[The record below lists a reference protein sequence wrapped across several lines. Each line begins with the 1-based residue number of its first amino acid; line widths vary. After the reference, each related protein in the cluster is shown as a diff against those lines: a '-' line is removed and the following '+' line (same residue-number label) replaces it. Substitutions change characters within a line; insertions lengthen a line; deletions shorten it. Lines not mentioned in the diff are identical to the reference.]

1 MSDGALIEAYQRFH
15 RTGPEWGADQLTNHG
30 PMAVEVLV
38 RRGRPEV
45 VPGWVDGYIRR
56 LDELPRATGQIT
68 DASWTDALGDGRRI
82 GDWTAYFT
90 RQLAGQPW
98 REVLVTWWPRLLP
111 GIAAGATHGVIRT
124 GHVVRTLLADEG
136 NEGSLGNDGSPGNEG
151 SAGNEGSPGNE
162 ASAGHQPALDELAH
176 ALAFWAARSR
186 SVPPS
191 PDPAGSLDPL
201 AALDAVPRIASQQ
214 GNLAARFGQLT
225 EESGWPASVGRLR
238 PAATPEQVQATLAD
252 LVAAATLRYLSH
264 GHGQPVLLV
273 HTATAPNAVLH
284 TLPALPARLW
294 APSLTAVWAASAAIF
309 AAYAP
314 PKGAD
319 PADAAPGP
327 RPTLLAGPGAVA
339 DVLDRAVDHGDEHVI
354 KFTDTAAEA
363 YARTGQPSTL
373 AAALRAAMLIPSPR
387 S

>member
-1 MSDGALIEAYQRFH
+1 MSDGVLIEAYQRFH
-15 RTGPEWGADQLTNHG
+15 HTGPEWGADQLTNHG

-68 DASWTDALGDGRRI
+68 DASWAQALGDGRRI
-82 GDWTAYFT
+82 GDWTAYLT

-98 REVLVTWWPRLLP
+98 REVLATWWPRLLP

-136 NEGSLGNDGSPGNEG
+136 NPG
-151 SAGNEGSPGNE
+151 
-162 ASAGHQPALDELAH
+162 SAGHQPTLDELAS

-238 PAATPEQVQATLAD
+238 PATTPDQVQARLAD
-252 LVAAATLRYLSH
+252 LVAAATLRYLAH

-284 TLPALPARLW
+284 ALPALPTRLW

-314 PKGAD
+314 PKGTAPERTIPRTPRPGHGLPSW
-319 PADAAPGP
+319 PARARSAWLACSTAPSTTATSTSSSSPTPRP
-327 RPTLLAGPGAVA
+327 RPTPAPASPA
-339 DVLDRAVDHGDEHVI
+339 PWPPPCA
-354 KFTDTAAEA
+354 
-363 YARTGQPSTL
+363 P
-373 AAALRAAMLIPSPR
+373 PR
-387 S
+387 SSRHPAVRV

>member
-1 MSDGALIEAYQRFH
+1 VSGAALTEAYERFH

-38 RRGRPEV
+38 RRGRAEV
-45 VPGWVDGYIRR
+45 VPRWVDAYIRR
-56 LDELPRATGQIT
+56 LDELPRATGEIT
-68 DASWTDALGDGRRI
+68 DASWPEALGDGRRI

-90 RQLAGQPW
+90 RQLAEQPW

-124 GHVVRTLLADEG
+124 GHVVRTLLTTEDNA
-136 NEGSLGNDGSPGNEG
+136 PT
-151 SAGNEGSPGNE
+151 
-162 ASAGHQPALDELAH
+162 LDELAH

-186 SVPPS
+186 PVPAAPT
-191 PDPAGSLDPL
+191 PAGQLDPQ

-225 EESGWPASVGRLR
+225 PESGWPASVERLR
-238 PAATPEQVQATLAD
+238 PAAAPGQVPDRLAD

-284 TLPALPARLW
+284 ALPALPDDLW
-294 APSLTAVWAASAAIF
+294 APSLTAVWTASAAIF

-314 PKGAD
+314 PQ
-319 PADAAPGP
+319 AAPP
-327 RPTLLAGPGAVA
+327 QAAPPQAAPPPPAGRQGAA
-339 DVLDRAVDHGDEHVI
+339 AEVLDRAVAHGDEHVI
-354 KFTDTAAEA
+354 KFTDTAAEV
-363 YARTGQPSTL
+363 YARTGQADAL
-373 AAALRAAMLIPSPR
+373 AAALRVGTLIPSPR
-387 S
+387 D

>member
-1 MSDGALIEAYQRFH
+1 MSDGVLTEAYERFH

-45 VPGWVDGYIRR
+45 VPAWVDGYIRR
-56 LDELPRATGQIT
+56 LDELPRATGKIT
-68 DASWTDALGDGRRI
+68 EASWAQALGDGHRI
-82 GDWTAYFT
+82 GDWTEFFS
-90 RQLAGQPW
+90 RQLAEQPW
-98 REVLVTWWPRLLP
+98 GQVLATWWPRLLP

-124 GHVVRTLLADEG
+124 GHVVRALLADPEPT
-136 NEGSLGNDGSPGNEG
+136 E
-151 SAGNEGSPGNE
+151 SASEK
-162 ASAGHQPALDELAH
+162 ATLDELAH

-186 SVPPS
+186 SVPPAA
-191 PDPAGSLDPL
+191 DPAGSLDPL

-238 PAATPEQVQATLAD
+238 PAASSAEVQARLAD
-252 LVAAATLRYLSH
+252 LVTAATLRYLSH

-284 TLPALPARLW
+284 ALPALPADLW
-294 APSLTAVWAASAAIF
+294 VPSLTAVWAASAAIF

-314 PKGAD
+314 PEG
-319 PADAAPGP
+319 AAPGP
-327 RPTLLAGPGAVA
+327 PSPLPAGPGAVA
-339 DVLDRAVDHGDEHVI
+339 EVLDRAVDHGDEHVI
-354 KFTDTAAEA
+354 KFTDTAAEV
-363 YARTGQPSTL
+363 YARTGQVQAL
-373 AAALRAAMLIPSPR
+373 AAALHVGTLIPSPR
-387 S
+387 R

>member
-136 NEGSLGNDGSPGNEG
+136 NEGSLSNEA
-151 SAGNEGSPGNE
+151 SAGNEGSLGNE

-252 LVAAATLRYLSH
+252 LVAA
-264 GHGQPVLLV
+264 
-273 HTATAPNAVLH
+273 
-284 TLPALPARLW
+284 
-294 APSLTAVWAASAAIF
+294 
-309 AAYAP
+309 
-314 PKGAD
+314 
-319 PADAAPGP
+319 PGP

-363 YARTGQPSTL
+363 YARTGQPGTL

>member
-1 MSDGALIEAYQRFH
+1 MSDGVLSEAYERFH

-45 VPGWVDGYIRR
+45 VPRWVDGYIRR
-56 LDELPRATGQIT
+56 LDDLPVATGKIT
-68 DASWTDALGDGRRI
+68 EESWPQALGDGRRI

-90 RQLAGQPW
+90 VQLAEHPW
-98 REVLVTWWPRLLP
+98 REVLATWWPRLLP

-124 GHVVRTLLADEG
+124 GHVVRTLLADDE
-136 NEGSLGNDGSPGNEG
+136 
-151 SAGNEGSPGNE
+151 SAGRAP
-162 ASAGHQPALDELAH
+162 AGRVPDQPALDELGH
-176 ALAFWAARSR
+176 ALAFWAARAR
-186 SVPPS
+186 SVPAS
-191 PDPAGSLDPL
+191 ADPAGPLDPL

-225 EESGWPASVGRLR
+225 EESGWPASVGQLR
-238 PAATPEQVQATLAD
+238 PAATPGQVPDRLCG
-252 LVAAATLRYLSH
+252 LVDAATLRYRSH

-284 TLPALPARLW
+284 TLPALPTSLW

-314 PKGAD
+314 AEAATSGPPPTLLTWPPAAAGLVQPPAAAD
-319 PADAAPGP
+319 PAGPDAV
-327 RPTLLAGPGAVA
+327 TEMLA
-339 DVLDRAVDHGDEHVI
+339 RAVDHGDEHVI

-363 YARTGQPSTL
+363 YTRTGQPEIL
-373 AAALRAAMLIPSPR
+373 AAADRVAALIPSPKA
-387 S
+387 

>member
-1 MSDGALIEAYQRFH
+1 VSDGALIEAYERFH

-45 VPGWVDGYIRR
+45 VPGWVDRYIRR

-68 DASWTDALGDGRRI
+68 DASWAEALGDGRRI

-98 REVLVTWWPRLLP
+98 RELLATWWPRLLP

-136 NEGSLGNDGSPGNEG
+136 NEGSPGSERR
-151 SAGNEGSPGNE
+151 
-162 ASAGHQPALDELAH
+162 AGHQPTLDELAH

-238 PAATPEQVQATLAD
+238 PATTPDQVQARLAD
-252 LVAAATLRYLSH
+252 LVAAATLRYLGH

-284 TLPALPARLW
+284 ALPALPIRLW

-314 PKGAD
+314 PVAAN
-319 PADAAPGP
+319 PEDAAPGP

-363 YARTGQPSTL
+363 YARTGQPGTL
-373 AAALRAAMLIPSPR
+373 AAALRAAALIPSPR
-387 S
+387 R